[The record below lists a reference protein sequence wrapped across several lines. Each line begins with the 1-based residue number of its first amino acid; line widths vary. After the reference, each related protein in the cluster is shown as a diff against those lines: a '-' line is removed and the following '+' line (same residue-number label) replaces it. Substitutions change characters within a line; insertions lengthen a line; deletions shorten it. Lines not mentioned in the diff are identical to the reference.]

1 MQLTQTNEN
10 SSQLNIVTNV
20 FRMAAPTKQLETKSS
35 QNPGVYLDDGN
46 ALHRFEY
53 GSNCR
58 VLPNV
63 NHLLK
68 VSYYA
73 EDGARIVYSYD
84 TLSLSDIA
92 NFYGFEL
99 TKAEVEEPSVWNQAL
114 QQITSSELNELMTF
128 FRKVWAERMMI
139 DSFDEDFCILEP
151 SAIADYKS
159 IICSLDSLSHASS
172 ADKQQALIGA
182 YLFCIYKSY
191 YQMIRDG
198 KASLTQHRL
207 IVGEIERLLIKLEYR
222 NNYLASL
229 LRKYCHVASLN
240 RSHDIT
246 EFPTETQLV
255 WDLYH
260 HFQPA
265 LDRKAEQVRLRQQ
278 RGFW

>member
-10 SSQLNIVTNV
+10 SSQLNIVSHV
-20 FRMAAPTKQLETKSS
+20 FRMAAPTKQLETKLG
-35 QNPGVYLDDGN
+35 QNPSVYLDDGN

-53 GSNCR
+53 RSNCR
-58 VLPNV
+58 VLPNA

-73 EDGARIVYSYD
+73 EDGTRIVYSYD
-84 TLSLSDIA
+84 TLELSDIV

-99 TKAEVEEPSVWNQAL
+99 TKTKVEEPSVWNLAL
-114 QQITSSELNELMTF
+114 QEITSNELHELMTF

-151 SAIADYKS
+151 NAIADYEN
-159 IICSLDSLSHASS
+159 IIYSLDAVSHASRS
-172 ADKQQALIGA
+172 DKQQALLGA

-198 KASLTQHRL
+198 KANVTQHRL
-207 IVGEIERLLIKLEYR
+207 IIGEIERLLIKLEYR

-240 RSHDIT
+240 KSHDIT
-246 EFPTETQLV
+246 EFPVETQLM